1 MGFKINEA
9 MEGKGVRMAA
19 LVLLILSVTIVASC
33 KMPFIEIGNPDLSL
47 VLDGTWVGYYDAE
60 LVKAK
65 VAVVVADHYIE
76 SVTILEHDCSS
87 IGEKAESI
95 VNDIV
100 ARQSLEVDA
109 VSGATGSSRCILKAT
124 EIALYAGME

>member
-100 ARQSLEVDA
+100 AQQSLEVDA